1 MLLRVA
7 VTRRCFQRAR
17 PMQGL
22 MLTPTSFWASSTVGL
37 DLKGKE
43 GGGKEA
49 NLPWFEGRTC
59 VESWMVL
66 PKGLGLVGERYLE
79 VLGPGHLERIPA
91 GQALSSAAERITVS
105 SHFISSP
112 LYTHSG
118 LVLVLRFLPLNF
130 WFLSPSSA

>member
-1 MLLRVA
+1 
-7 VTRRCFQRAR
+7 
-17 PMQGL
+17 
-22 MLTPTSFWASSTVGL
+22 
-37 DLKGKE
+37 
-43 GGGKEA
+43 
-49 NLPWFEGRTC
+49 
-59 VESWMVL
+59 MVL

-91 GQALSSAAERITVS
+91 GQAPSSAAERGLRSALTS
-105 SHFISSP
+105 FPPP